1 MNIDL
6 NIGQSMAINSS
17 SVFMSLETI
26 SFQSLSNKLIGQ
38 VENAHIQIPSNFSSN
53 SNINGTIS
61 LRVCFLFLDTFSI
74 VYF

>member
-17 SVFMSLETI
+17 SVFMSLETT

-61 LRVCFLFLDTFSI
+61 LRVYFLFLNTFSI